1 MPNKTVT
8 VPDVLKEAGKAT
20 TQEITAKLDID
31 QIDTLKILRDEM
43 DAGVVAFED
52 GRWSLVNANNV
63 NISAS
68 VDADVNIDAA
78 PTPTPTPTP
87 VDQNIIF
94 RALQQNGAMTA
105 AALAKLVNR
114 KPQGMAAVMIGMA
127 GRGLVVK
134 NGQGE
139 GCTWSLPPTNVNA
152 GGTSADTGSKVPASP
167 ALIDVASIP
176 SQKSP
181 VQNAYDDTGDVAGTG
196 AGGFIPAFPGAD
208 ADTDDFVFRLLT
220 RGHQERQR
228 AREYAARLDEVCDAL
243 SVLHKYPDLIQQL
256 SKGEQ
261 K

>member
-1 MPNKTVT
+1 
-8 VPDVLKEAGKAT
+8 
-20 TQEITAKLDID
+20 
-31 QIDTLKILRDEM
+31 
-43 DAGVVAFED
+43 
-52 GRWSLVNANNV
+52 
-63 NISAS
+63 
-68 VDADVNIDAA
+68 
-78 PTPTPTPTP
+78 TP

-105 AALAKLVNR
+105 AELAKLVNR

-152 GGTSADTGSKVPASP
+152 GGTSADTGFKVPASP

-181 VQNAYDDTGDVAGTG
+181 VQNAYDDTGDVAG
-196 AGGFIPAFPGAD
+196 AGGSIPAFPGAD
-208 ADTDDFVFRLLT
+208 TDTDDFVFRLLT
-220 RGHQERQR
+220 RGTQERQR

>member
-52 GRWSLVNANNV
+52 GRWSLVNVNNV

-68 VDADVNIDAA
+68 VDADVNIDTIPAPAPAPA

-139 GCTWSLPPTNVNA
+139 GCTWSLPPTNVND
-152 GGTSADTGSKVPASP
+152 GADA
-167 ALIDVASIP
+167 
-176 SQKSP
+176 
-181 VQNAYDDTGDVAGTG
+181 DTGDVADTG
-196 AGGFIPAFPGAD
+196 AGAGGSIPAFPGAD

-220 RGHQERQR
+220 RGTQERQR

>member
-1 MPNKTVT
+1 
-8 VPDVLKEAGKAT
+8 
-20 TQEITAKLDID
+20 
-31 QIDTLKILRDEM
+31 
-43 DAGVVAFED
+43 
-52 GRWSLVNANNV
+52 
-63 NISAS
+63 
-68 VDADVNIDAA
+68 
-78 PTPTPTPTP
+78 
-87 VDQNIIF
+87 
-94 RALQQNGAMTA
+94 MTA

-127 GRGLVVK
+127 GRGLVAK

-152 GGTSADTGSKVPASP
+152 GAD
-167 ALIDVASIP
+167 
-176 SQKSP
+176 
-181 VQNAYDDTGDVAGTG
+181 
-196 AGGFIPAFPGAD
+196 AGGSIPAFPGAD